1 MPHRLRRLPAAVN
14 YGRRHHA
21 TRYPW
26 HAEPGDIVLFD
37 RDGHGVADHTEIVTG
52 HNDDYVGTIGGNS
65 GPSTVDDY
73 RGQGGVHRHRWH
85 VPAGQGNSQILA
97 VINASKLVRFGGPA
111 HPTTPGTPLP
121 AEPRQLMLK
130 SPMMSGADVQ
140 AVQQALNQRNN
151 AGLDVTG
158 IYDSATSYAVLIWQ
172 ERENMDVDGIVGP
185 DVVSSLG
192 LPTGSGTLG
201 QPS

>member
-1 MPHRLRRLPAAVN
+1 FVTDIYKRAHIPLPPMQPGCRTGFTNCQQAFH

-37 RDGHGVADHTEIVTG
+37 WDGHGVADHTEIVTG
-52 HNDDYVGTIGGNS
+52 NNDDHVGTIGAHS
-65 GPSTVDDY
+65 GPSTVDHSH
-73 RGQGGVHRHRWH
+73 GQGGAHRHRWH

-97 VINASKLVRFGGPA
+97 VINAAKVVRFGGPA
-111 HPTTPGTPLP
+111 HPTAPGTPLP

-140 AVQQALNQRNN
+140 A
-151 AGLDVTG
+151 
-158 IYDSATSYAVLIWQ
+158 
-172 ERENMDVDGIVGP
+172 
-185 DVVSSLG
+185 
-192 LPTGSGTLG
+192 
-201 QPS
+201 